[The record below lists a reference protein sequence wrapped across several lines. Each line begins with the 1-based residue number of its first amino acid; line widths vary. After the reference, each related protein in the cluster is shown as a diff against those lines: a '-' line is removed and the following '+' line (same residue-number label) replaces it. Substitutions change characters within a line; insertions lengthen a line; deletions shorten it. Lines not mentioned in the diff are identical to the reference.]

1 MRENRTSGSVR
12 GAPGNRRSYRER
24 RNTTKTGMHMK
35 ESTLLE
41 LDGIGNVLLGL
52 PLVVYPTGV
61 AQLLGIPFADAA
73 FYPIILGAVFI
84 GIGLALL
91 VERFSTR
98 VKGLGLGGALSINL
112 TFGVVLGIWLLAS
125 RVDLPMRGSILLW
138 LLVVVLVGISVFEWF
153 SVARKAS
160 A

>member
-1 MRENRTSGSVR
+1 MSPPR
-12 GAPGNRRSYRER
+12 P
-24 RNTTKTGMHMK
+24 
-35 ESTLLE
+35 TLLVPVENQVRE
-41 LDGIGNVLLGL
+41 LDAKLLFS
-52 PLVVYPTGV
+52 LV
-61 AQLLGIPFADAA
+61 AA
-73 FYPIILGAVFI
+73 ERGYPIILGAVFI

-125 RVDLPMRGSILLW
+125 RVDLPMRGSMLLW
-138 LLVVVLVGISVFEWF
+138 LLVVVLLGISVFEWF